1 MNQKGTDSGFQQFQF
16 RTNIEIKINKWF
28 SVGTRLNGLKQD
40 IGLANISR
48 GFEYLYK
55 TTPGVYPGEND
66 KWGLPAATEESTNA
80 NNIFEK

>member
-1 MNQKGTDSGFQQFQF
+1 MV
-16 RTNIEIKINKWF
+16 

-55 TTPGVYPGEND
+55 TTPGVYPGEMINGGYQRQQ
-66 KWGLPAATEESTNA
+66 KNPLMPITYSKNETLW
-80 NNIFEK
+80 I